1 MRWYGQVKR
10 MGKES
15 AITHVAM
22 APDNYQIK
30 RMAKKQWMDNI
41 FDVLE
46 YRETSLEEVEE
57 KKLYMDRDMWKGY
70 LTDRPKV

>member
-1 MRWYGQVKR
+1 
-10 MGKES
+10 
-15 AITHVAM
+15 
-22 APDNYQIK
+22 
-30 RMAKKQWMDNI
+30 MDNI